1 MKKKK
6 TVILTIIIILIVISI
21 ILISPSIINK
31 SKGSLGEI
39 VPANSAFDD
48 INFYI
53 CVTSSLSSNEEN
65 EMELYSEIYDTYY
78 GNLNLEKYYEK
89 YNIDLTDEQ
98 LASITNLDCSYVKS
112 TKGIEKLT
120 SLNNLS
126 IYDSSIKSID
136 LSKNLNLSS
145 LYIYNTDIN
154 SIDLSKNINLNN
166 YSIYNNKLS
175 SIVFPSK
182 VSLSNNYALKQNA
195 YIKKLVFPNNVK
207 ISINTDDI
215 MFYDRQIIIKKEMT
229 FDEFKSGLGLSNVD
243 IKLYDSA
250 NSNNELSASKV
261 VDGLYVDFVVNE
273 ESIGRLKINV
283 FDNPY
288 FDDFGLYSLVINTYN
303 SITGSSYTTKNNL
316 TDEEFSK
323 ITSLSSYYNIFSTNG
338 IEKLSNLTSLSLKG
352 SKNNFTQLNSLTK
365 LSSLSLDNFSLED
378 VDISN
383 LNMIEDLSLTNDDI
397 TSIKLPKIS
406 TLSSID
412 LSDNKLKT
420 LDVSGLIG
428 LYGLML
434 DNNEIEEIKGLSG
447 INNLYGISV
456 VNNRLK
462 KLDLSNMSNLEIYY
476 IYNNPCTISDV
487 SIIKGDKIEY
497 NPAFKLPPTISLK
510 TYNEYEDV
518 ISFNDGI
525 ITGLEVGESTI
536 SSFIPTSDEY
546 MPIDIPIRY
555 KVYVYDVLSGKYT
568 VNKEHRYIY
577 VGTEDN
583 DKAIKRY
590 VKVYGEDAN
599 KEIEDNKFKLL
610 RNDELIEE
618 FAIIRLSSNKYDLS
632 SSVISYKGNFDIDS
646 IDVINAKLQV
656 IEDQLQ
662 VMYDDVIVKTFT
674 LKEEK

>member
-6 TVILTIIIILIVISI
+6 ILIFVIISILIVASI
-21 ILISPSIINK
+21 ILISPSILNK

-48 INFYI
+48 INFYT
-53 CVTSSLSSNEEN
+53 CVVSSLPSNEEN
-65 EMELYSEIYDTYY
+65 DMEIYSEIYDTYQ
-78 GNLNLEKYYEK
+78 GNLSKEKYYEK
-89 YNIDLTDEQ
+89 YNVNLTDEQ
-98 LASITNLDCSYVKS
+98 LATITSLDCGGIRS

-126 IYDSSIKSID
+126 IYYSSIKSIN

-182 VSLSNNYALKQNA
+182 VSLNNNYVLKQNA
-195 YIKKLVFPNNVK
+195 YIKNIEFPGNVK
-207 ISINTDDI
+207 MNINSDDI
-215 MFYDRQIIIKKEMT
+215 MIYNEQILIKKEMSL
-229 FDEFKSGLGLSNVD
+229 DELKKGLGLSNID
-243 IKLYDSA
+243 IKLYDSS
-250 NSNNELSASKV
+250 NSNESSSTNVIDGMYVEFTSGEKNIGKLKV
-261 VDGLYVDFVVNE
+261 
-273 ESIGRLKINV
+273 NV
-283 FDNPY
+283 FNNPY
-288 FDDFGLYSLVINTYN
+288 FDDYGLYQLIINSYN
-303 SITGSSYTTKNNL
+303 SVTGSSYTTKNNL

-323 ITSLSSYYNIFSTNG
+323 ITSLSSYNSIFSTRG
-338 IEKLSNLTSLSLKG
+338 MEKLIN
-352 SKNNFTQLNSLTK
+352 LNSLNLRGSRNNFEQLNTLSK
-365 LSSLSLDNFSLED
+365 LSSLSLENFELGNT
-378 VDISN
+378 DISN
-383 LNMIEDLSLTNDDI
+383 LSMLEDLSLSDNNI
-397 TSIKLPKIS
+397 TSIKLPKNS

-434 DNNEIEEIKGLSG
+434 DNNEIEEIKGLNEL
-447 INNLYGISV
+447 NNLYEISV

-462 KLDLSNMSNLEIYY
+462 KLDLSNMPNLEIYY
-476 IYNNPCTISDV
+476 ISYNPCTISDV

-497 NPAFKLPPTISLK
+497 NPAFKLPPTVSLK

-536 SSFIPTSDEY
+536 SSFIPYDENVD
-546 MPIDIPIRY
+546 ISDIPIRY

-577 VGTEDN
+577 VGTENN

-610 RNDELIEE
+610 RNNEVIEE
-618 FAIIRLSSNKYDLS
+618 FDIIKLSSSKYDLS

>member
-6 TVILTIIIILIVISI
+6 ILIFFIISILIVASI
-21 ILISPSIINK
+21 ILISPSILNK

-48 INFYI
+48 INFYT
-53 CVTSSLSSNEEN
+53 CVVSSLPSNEEN
-65 EMELYSEIYDTYY
+65 DMEIYSEIYDTYQ
-78 GNLNLEKYYEK
+78 GNLSKEKYYEK
-89 YNIDLTDEQ
+89 YNVNLTDEQ
-98 LASITNLDCSYVKS
+98 LATITSLDCGGIRS

-126 IYDSSIKSID
+126 IYYSSIKSIN

-182 VSLSNNYALKQNA
+182 VSLNNNYVLKQNA
-195 YIKKLVFPNNVK
+195 YIKNIEFPGNVK
-207 ISINTDDI
+207 MNINSDDI
-215 MFYDRQIIIKKEMT
+215 MIYNEQILIKKEMSL
-229 FDEFKSGLGLSNVD
+229 DELKKGLGLSNID
-243 IKLYDSA
+243 IKLYDSS
-250 NSNNELSASKV
+250 NSNESSSTNVIDGMYVEFTSGEKNIGKLKV
-261 VDGLYVDFVVNE
+261 
-273 ESIGRLKINV
+273 NV
-283 FDNPY
+283 FNNPY
-288 FDDFGLYSLVINTYN
+288 FDDYGLYQLIINSYN
-303 SITGSSYTTKNNL
+303 SVTGSSYTTKNNL

-323 ITSLSSYYNIFSTNG
+323 ITSLSSYNSIFSTRG
-338 IEKLSNLTSLSLKG
+338 MEKLIN
-352 SKNNFTQLNSLTK
+352 LNSLNLRGSRNNFEQLNTLSK
-365 LSSLSLDNFSLED
+365 LSSLSLENFELGNT
-378 VDISN
+378 DISN
-383 LNMIEDLSLTNDDI
+383 LSMLEDLSLSDNNI
-397 TSIKLPKIS
+397 TSIKLPKNS

-434 DNNEIEEIKGLSG
+434 DNNEIEEIKGLNEL
-447 INNLYGISV
+447 NNLYEISV

-462 KLDLSNMSNLEIYY
+462 KLDLSNMPNLEIYY
-476 IYNNPCTISDV
+476 ISYNPCTISDV

-497 NPAFKLPPTISLK
+497 NPAFKLPPTVSLK

-536 SSFIPTSDEY
+536 SSFIPYDENVD
-546 MPIDIPIRY
+546 ISDIPIRY

-577 VGTEDN
+577 VGTENN

-610 RNDELIEE
+610 RNNEVIEE
-618 FAIIRLSSNKYDLS
+618 FDIIKLSSSKYDLS

-674 LKEEK
+674 LK

>member
-6 TVILTIIIILIVISI
+6 ILIFVIISILIVASI
-21 ILISPSIINK
+21 ILISPSILNK

-48 INFYI
+48 INFYT
-53 CVTSSLSSNEEN
+53 CVVSSLPSNEEN
-65 EMELYSEIYDTYY
+65 DMEIYSEIYDTYQ
-78 GNLNLEKYYEK
+78 GNLSKEKYYEK
-89 YNIDLTDEQ
+89 YNVNLTDEQ
-98 LASITNLDCSYVKS
+98 LATITSLDCGGIRS

-126 IYDSSIKSID
+126 IYYSSIKSIN

-182 VSLSNNYALKQNA
+182 VSLNNNYVLKQNA
-195 YIKKLVFPNNVK
+195 YIKNIEFPGNVK
-207 ISINTDDI
+207 MNINSDDI
-215 MFYDRQIIIKKEMT
+215 MIYNEQILIKKEMSL
-229 FDEFKSGLGLSNVD
+229 DELKKGLGLSNID
-243 IKLYDSA
+243 IKLYDSS
-250 NSNNELSASKV
+250 NSNESSSTNVIDGMYVEFTSGEKNIGKLKV
-261 VDGLYVDFVVNE
+261 
-273 ESIGRLKINV
+273 NV
-283 FDNPY
+283 FNNPY
-288 FDDFGLYSLVINTYN
+288 FDDYGLYQLIINSYN
-303 SITGSSYTTKNNL
+303 SVTGSSYTTKNNL

-323 ITSLSSYYNIFSTNG
+323 ITSLSSYNSIFSTRG
-338 IEKLSNLTSLSLKG
+338 MEKLIN
-352 SKNNFTQLNSLTK
+352 LNSLNLRGSRNNFEQLNTLSK
-365 LSSLSLDNFSLED
+365 LSSLSLENFELGNT
-378 VDISN
+378 DISN
-383 LNMIEDLSLTNDDI
+383 LSMLEDLSLSDNNI
-397 TSIKLPKIS
+397 TSIKLPKNS

-434 DNNEIEEIKGLSG
+434 DNNEIEEIKGLNEL
-447 INNLYGISV
+447 NNLYEISV

-462 KLDLSNMSNLEIYY
+462 KLDLSNMPNLEIYY
-476 IYNNPCTISDV
+476 ISYNPCTISDV

-497 NPAFKLPPTISLK
+497 NPAFKLPPTVSLK

-536 SSFIPTSDEY
+536 SSFIPYDENVD
-546 MPIDIPIRY
+546 ISDIPIRY

-577 VGTEDN
+577 VGTEEN

-610 RNDELIEE
+610 RNNEVIEE
-618 FAIIRLSSNKYDLS
+618 FDIIKLSSSKYDLS

>member
-6 TVILTIIIILIVISI
+6 ILIFVIISILIVASI
-21 ILISPSIINK
+21 ILISPSILNK

-48 INFYI
+48 INFYT
-53 CVTSSLSSNEEN
+53 CVVSSLPSNEEN
-65 EMELYSEIYDTYY
+65 DMEIYSEIYDTYQ
-78 GNLNLEKYYEK
+78 GNLSKEKYYEK
-89 YNIDLTDEQ
+89 YNVNLTDEQ
-98 LASITNLDCSYVKS
+98 LATITSLDCGGIRS

-126 IYDSSIKSID
+126 IYYSSIKSIN

-182 VSLSNNYALKQNA
+182 VSLNNNYVLKQNA
-195 YIKKLVFPNNVK
+195 YIKNIEFPGNVK
-207 ISINTDDI
+207 MNINSDDI
-215 MFYDRQIIIKKEMT
+215 MIYNEQILIKKEMSL
-229 FDEFKSGLGLSNVD
+229 DELKKGLGLSNID
-243 IKLYDSA
+243 IKLYDSS
-250 NSNNELSASKV
+250 NSNESSSTNVIDGMYVEFTSGEKNIGKLKV
-261 VDGLYVDFVVNE
+261 
-273 ESIGRLKINV
+273 NV
-283 FDNPY
+283 FNNPY
-288 FDDFGLYSLVINTYN
+288 FDDYGLYQLIINSYN
-303 SITGSSYTTKNNL
+303 SVTGSSYTTKNNL

-323 ITSLSSYYNIFSTNG
+323 ITSLSSYNSIFSTRG
-338 IEKLSNLTSLSLKG
+338 MEKLIN
-352 SKNNFTQLNSLTK
+352 LNSLNLRGSRNNFEQLNTLSK
-365 LSSLSLDNFSLED
+365 LSSLSLENFELGNT
-378 VDISN
+378 DISN
-383 LNMIEDLSLTNDDI
+383 LSMLEDLSLSDNNI
-397 TSIKLPKIS
+397 TSIKLPKNS

-434 DNNEIEEIKGLSG
+434 DNNEIEEIKGLNEL
-447 INNLYGISV
+447 NNLYEISV

-462 KLDLSNMSNLEIYY
+462 KLDLSNMPNLEIYY
-476 IYNNPCTISDV
+476 ISYNPCTISDV

-497 NPAFKLPPTISLK
+497 NPTFKLPPTVSLK

-536 SSFIPTSDEY
+536 SSFIPYDENVD
-546 MPIDIPIRY
+546 ISDIPIRY

-577 VGTEDN
+577 VGTENN

-610 RNDELIEE
+610 RNNEVIEE
-618 FAIIRLSSNKYDLS
+618 FDIIKLSSSKYDLS

>member
-6 TVILTIIIILIVISI
+6 ILIFVILSILIVASI
-21 ILISPSIINK
+21 ILISPSILNK

-39 VPANSAFDD
+39 VPANSDFDD
-48 INFYI
+48 INFYT
-53 CVTSSLSSNEEN
+53 CVVSSLPSNEEN
-65 EMELYSEIYDTYY
+65 DMEIYSEIYDTYQ
-78 GNLNLEKYYEK
+78 GNLSKEKYYEK
-89 YNIDLTDEQ
+89 YNVNLTDEQ
-98 LASITNLDCSYVKS
+98 LATITSLDCGGIRS

-126 IYDSSIKSID
+126 IYYSSIKSIN

-182 VSLSNNYALKQNA
+182 VSLNNNYVLKQNA
-195 YIKKLVFPNNVK
+195 YIKNIEFPGNVK
-207 ISINTDDI
+207 MNINSDDI
-215 MFYDRQIIIKKEMT
+215 MIYNEQILIKKEMSL
-229 FDEFKSGLGLSNVD
+229 DELKKGLGLSNID
-243 IKLYDSA
+243 IKLYDSS
-250 NSNNELSASKV
+250 NSNESSSTNVIDGMYVEFTSGEKNIGKLKV
-261 VDGLYVDFVVNE
+261 
-273 ESIGRLKINV
+273 NV
-283 FDNPY
+283 FNNPY
-288 FDDFGLYSLVINTYN
+288 FDDYGLYQLIINSYN
-303 SITGSSYTTKNNL
+303 SVTGSSYTTKNNL

-323 ITSLSSYYNIFSTNG
+323 ITSLSSYNSIFSTRG
-338 IEKLSNLTSLSLKG
+338 MEKLIN
-352 SKNNFTQLNSLTK
+352 LNSLNLRGSRNNFEQLNTLSK
-365 LSSLSLDNFSLED
+365 LSSLSLENFELGNT
-378 VDISN
+378 DISN
-383 LNMIEDLSLTNDDI
+383 LSMLEDLSLSDNNI
-397 TSIKLPKIS
+397 TSIKLPKNS

-434 DNNEIEEIKGLSG
+434 DNNEIEEIKGLNEL
-447 INNLYGISV
+447 NNLYEISV

-462 KLDLSNMSNLEIYY
+462 KLDLSNMPNLEIYY
-476 IYNNPCTISDV
+476 ISYNPCTISDV

-497 NPAFKLPPTISLK
+497 NPAFKLPPTVSLK

-536 SSFIPTSDEY
+536 SSFIPYDENVD
-546 MPIDIPIRY
+546 ISDIPIRY

-577 VGTEDN
+577 VGTENN

-610 RNDELIEE
+610 RNNEVIEE
-618 FAIIRLSSNKYDLS
+618 FDIIKLSSSKYDLS

>member
-6 TVILTIIIILIVISI
+6 ILIFVIISILIVASI
-21 ILISPSIINK
+21 ILISPSILNK

-48 INFYI
+48 INFYT
-53 CVTSSLSSNEEN
+53 CVVSSLPSNEEN
-65 EMELYSEIYDTYY
+65 DMEIYSEIYDTYQ
-78 GNLNLEKYYEK
+78 GNLSKEKYYEK
-89 YNIDLTDEQ
+89 YNVNLTDEQ
-98 LASITNLDCSYVKS
+98 LATITSLDCGGIRS

-126 IYDSSIKSID
+126 IYYSSIKSIN

-182 VSLSNNYALKQNA
+182 VSLNNNYVLKQNA
-195 YIKKLVFPNNVK
+195 YIKNIEFPGNVK
-207 ISINTDDI
+207 MNINSDDI
-215 MFYDRQIIIKKEMT
+215 MIYNEQILIKKEMSL
-229 FDEFKSGLGLSNVD
+229 DELKKGLGLSNID
-243 IKLYDSA
+243 IKLYDSS
-250 NSNNELSASKV
+250 NSNESSSTNVIDGMYVEFTSGEKNIGKLKV
-261 VDGLYVDFVVNE
+261 
-273 ESIGRLKINV
+273 NV
-283 FDNPY
+283 FNNPY
-288 FDDFGLYSLVINTYN
+288 FDDYGLYQLIINSYN
-303 SITGSSYTTKNNL
+303 SVTGSSYTTKNNL

-323 ITSLSSYYNIFSTNG
+323 ITSLSSYNSIFSTRG
-338 IEKLSNLTSLSLKG
+338 MEKLIN
-352 SKNNFTQLNSLTK
+352 LNSLNLRGSRNNFEQLNTLSK
-365 LSSLSLDNFSLED
+365 LSSLSLENFELGNT
-378 VDISN
+378 DISN
-383 LNMIEDLSLTNDDI
+383 LSMLEDLSLSDNNI
-397 TSIKLPKIS
+397 TSIKLPKNS

-434 DNNEIEEIKGLSG
+434 DNNEIEEIKGLNEL
-447 INNLYGISV
+447 NNLYEISV

-462 KLDLSNMSNLEIYY
+462 KLDLSNMPNLEIYY
-476 IYNNPCTISDV
+476 ISYNPCTISDV

-497 NPAFKLPPTISLK
+497 NPAFKLPPTVSLK

-525 ITGLEVGESTI
+525 IAGLEVGESTI
-536 SSFIPTSDEY
+536 SSFIPYDENVD
-546 MPIDIPIRY
+546 ISDIPIRY

-577 VGTEDN
+577 VGTENN

-610 RNDELIEE
+610 RNNEVIEE
-618 FAIIRLSSNKYDLS
+618 FDIIKLSSSKYDLS

>member
-6 TVILTIIIILIVISI
+6 ILIFVIISILIVASI
-21 ILISPSIINK
+21 ILISPSILNK

-48 INFYI
+48 INFYT
-53 CVTSSLSSNEEN
+53 CVVSSLPSNEEN
-65 EMELYSEIYDTYY
+65 DMEIYSEIYDTYQ
-78 GNLNLEKYYEK
+78 GNLSKEKYYEK
-89 YNIDLTDEQ
+89 YNVNLTDEQ
-98 LASITNLDCSYVKS
+98 LATITSLDCGGIRS

-126 IYDSSIKSID
+126 IYYSSIKSIN

-182 VSLSNNYALKQNA
+182 VSLNNNYVLKQNA
-195 YIKKLVFPNNVK
+195 YIKNIEFPGNVK
-207 ISINTDDI
+207 MNINSDDI
-215 MFYDRQIIIKKEMT
+215 MIYNEQILIKKEMSL
-229 FDEFKSGLGLSNVD
+229 DELKKGLGLSNID
-243 IKLYDSA
+243 IKLYDSS
-250 NSNNELSASKV
+250 NSSESSSTNVIDGMYVEFASGEKNIGKLKV
-261 VDGLYVDFVVNE
+261 
-273 ESIGRLKINV
+273 NV
-283 FDNPY
+283 FNNPY
-288 FDDFGLYSLVINTYN
+288 FDDYGLYQLIINSYN
-303 SITGSSYTTKNNL
+303 SVTGSSYTTKNNL

-323 ITSLSSYYNIFSTNG
+323 ITSLSSYNSIFSTRG
-338 IEKLSNLTSLSLKG
+338 MEKLIN
-352 SKNNFTQLNSLTK
+352 LNSLNLRGSRNNFEQLNTLSK
-365 LSSLSLDNFSLED
+365 LSSLSLENFELGNT
-378 VDISN
+378 DISN
-383 LNMIEDLSLTNDDI
+383 LSMLEDLSLSDNNI
-397 TSIKLPKIS
+397 TSIKLPKNS

-434 DNNEIEEIKGLSG
+434 DNNEIEEIKGLNEL
-447 INNLYGISV
+447 NNLYGISV

-462 KLDLSNMSNLEIYY
+462 KLDLSNMPNLEIYY
-476 IYNNPCTISDV
+476 ISYNPCTISDV

-497 NPAFKLPPTISLK
+497 NPAFKLPPTVSLK

-536 SSFIPTSDEY
+536 SSFIPYDENVD
-546 MPIDIPIRY
+546 ISDIPIRY

-577 VGTEDN
+577 VGTENN

-610 RNDELIEE
+610 RNNEVIEE
-618 FAIIRLSSNKYDLS
+618 FDIIKLSSSKYDLS

>member
-6 TVILTIIIILIVISI
+6 ILIFVIISILIVASI
-21 ILISPSIINK
+21 ILISPSILNK

-48 INFYI
+48 INFYT
-53 CVTSSLSSNEEN
+53 CVVSSLPSNEEN
-65 EMELYSEIYDTYY
+65 DMEIYSEIYDTYQ
-78 GNLNLEKYYEK
+78 GNLSKEKYYEK
-89 YNIDLTDEQ
+89 YNVNLTDEQ
-98 LASITNLDCSYVKS
+98 LATITSLDCGGIRS

-126 IYDSSIKSID
+126 IYYSSIKSIN

-182 VSLSNNYALKQNA
+182 VSLNNNYVLNQNA
-195 YIKKLVFPNNVK
+195 YIKNIEFPGNVK
-207 ISINTDDI
+207 MNINSDDI
-215 MFYDRQIIIKKEMT
+215 MIYNEQILIKKEMSL
-229 FDEFKSGLGLSNVD
+229 DELKKGLGLSNID
-243 IKLYDSA
+243 IKLYDSS
-250 NSNNELSASKV
+250 NSNESSSTNVIDGMYVEFTSGEKNIGKLKV
-261 VDGLYVDFVVNE
+261 
-273 ESIGRLKINV
+273 NV
-283 FDNPY
+283 FNNPY
-288 FDDFGLYSLVINTYN
+288 FDDYGLYQLIINSYN
-303 SITGSSYTTKNNL
+303 SVTGSSYTTKNNL

-323 ITSLSSYYNIFSTNG
+323 ITSLSSYNSIFSTRG
-338 IEKLSNLTSLSLKG
+338 MEKLIN
-352 SKNNFTQLNSLTK
+352 LNSLNLRGSRNNFEQLNTLSK
-365 LSSLSLDNFSLED
+365 LSSLSLENFELGNT
-378 VDISN
+378 DISN
-383 LNMIEDLSLTNDDI
+383 LSMLEDLSLSDNNI
-397 TSIKLPKIS
+397 TSIKLPKNS

-434 DNNEIEEIKGLSG
+434 DNNEIEEIKGLNEL
-447 INNLYGISV
+447 NNLYEISV

-462 KLDLSNMSNLEIYY
+462 KLDLSNMPNLEIYY
-476 IYNNPCTISDV
+476 ISYNPCTISDV

-497 NPAFKLPPTISLK
+497 NPAFKLPPTVSLK

-536 SSFIPTSDEY
+536 SSFIPYDENVD
-546 MPIDIPIRY
+546 ISDIPIRY

-577 VGTEDN
+577 VGTENN

-610 RNDELIEE
+610 RNNEVIEE
-618 FAIIRLSSNKYDLS
+618 FDIIKLSSSKYDLS